1 MITGINCSSGVIGIS
16 GLVGKFSVK
25 MLFKNIIYCIH
36 FSLVTFSTVG
46 YGDLLPYNMMGVILS
61 SIEILIGIIM
71 IGILTSTLV
80 RKMTR

>member
-1 MITGINCSSGVIGIS
+1 
-16 GLVGKFSVK
+16 
-25 MLFKNIIYCIH
+25 
-36 FSLVTFSTVG
+36 
-46 YGDLLPYNMMGVILS
+46 MGVILS